1 MIWILSQQV
10 GNSKAIIRM
19 LRKSA
24 IRFTTSI
31 DDLSVPGK
39 VKGIILPGNGA
50 FDSFMSSLR
59 ENEVDKKLVSAV
71 KQRSMPILGI
81 CVGMQAMFSRSDEG
95 DLAGLGLF
103 NENITLLDKEV
114 HYSNIGWQR
123 VHHISNNT
131 DNNVLLS
138 DRYFFSH
145 SYALQSPVET
155 KFEESLIATG
165 REDFIAGFRRDH
177 CIGVQFHPEKS
188 GVAGFK
194 LLNNFWA
201 FCNDES

>member
-71 KQRSMPILGI
+71 TQRSMPILGI
-81 CVGMQAMFSRSDEG
+81 CVGMQAMFARSDEG
-95 DLAGLGLF
+95 ELAGLGLF

-114 HYSNIGWQR
+114 HYSNVGWQI

-131 DNNVLLS
+131 DNKVLLS

-145 SYALQSPVET
+145 SYALQSTVET
-155 KFEESLIATG
+155 NFEESLIATG
-165 REDFIAGFRRDH
+165 RKDFIAGFRRDH

-188 GVAGFK
+188 GVAGFN